1 MSENVKNETTKVVV
15 VANLKSPVIGFVL
28 ALFLG
33 WLGIDRFYKGGII
46 SIVLGIVKL
55 IGGLVLFLGY
65 WLVAF
70 IFVFADKD
78 TQGIMSVCLVGYVL
92 WYILDLIFVPLG
104 IVFDNRRKL
113 AVAKGAVNGKSKLD
127 IAMAIIVLLLLAG
140 IIVPSFIITK
150 TDAQVAT
157 ARSDMSSA
165 QKAIVAKI
173 YADNINA
180 KVAKP
185 TDPNYQW
192 GKGKRL
198 KDWGEWIMEVAG
210 LDGSRWYP
218 ANNGIYPVY
227 KVGEDNKLCYDKSK
241 MPLLWINTRT
251 GNLHFNPTKLSDNYG
266 KAGGFCEK
274 FRDSYG
280 KDNVDKIVPLEL
292 TGDLDF

>member
-1 MSENVKNETTKVVV
+1 MSENVKNENTKVVV

-55 IGGLVLFLGY
+55 ICGL
-65 WLVAF
+65 AF
-70 IFVFADKD
+70 IAGVIGVVFFIAAFDKD
-78 TQGIMSVCLVGYVL
+78 LYNMMGSIGATYIL
-92 WYILDLIFVPLG
+92 WCILDLIFVPLG

-173 YADNINA
+173 YADNINP

-227 KVGEDNKLCYDKSK
+227 KVGEVDKLCYDKSK

-251 GNLHFNPTKLSDNYG
+251 GAMHFNPTKLSDNYG
-266 KAGGFCEK
+266 KEGGFCEK

-280 KDNVDKIVPLEL
+280 KDNVDKIVPLMVQ
-292 TGDLDF
+292 

>member
-55 IGGLVLFLGY
+55 ICGL
-65 WLVAF
+65 AF
-70 IFVFADKD
+70 ITGVIGVVFFIAAFDKD
-78 TQGIMSVCLVGYVL
+78 LYNIMGSIGATYIL
-92 WYILDLIFVPLG
+92 WCILDLIFVPLG

-127 IAMAIIVLLLLAG
+127 IAMAIIVG
-140 IIVPSFIITK
+140 ILIVSMIFFMIKAPSMRQ
-150 TDAQVAT
+150 DAQVAT

-198 KDWGEWIMEVAG
+198 KEWGEWIMEVAG

-218 ANNGIYPVY
+218 ANNGVYPVY

-241 MPLLWINTRT
+241 MPLLWINPRT
-251 GNLHFNPTKLSDNYG
+251 GTMHFNPTKLSNNYG
-266 KAGGFCEK
+266 KEGGFCEK

-292 TGDLDF
+292 SGF